1 MLFQMMYSF
10 QIETQYNLSFG
21 IVEKIFPQSNFA
33 FLNSK
38 CTMMRK
44 VISNLTK
51 STLKGPGGTQRRL
64 SKGNLD
70 VMQSAHSP
78 PPRVTCKVAKIL
90 LSVDSTE
97 KTQWVKEPLS

>member
-1 MLFQMMYSF
+1 MTPSK
-10 QIETQYNLSFG
+10 EVDRG
-21 IVEKIFPQSNFA
+21 VE
-33 FLNSK
+33 
-38 CTMMRK
+38 R
-44 VISNLTK
+44 
-51 STLKGPGGTQRRL
+51 PGKKALER
-64 SKGNLD
+64 NLD

>member
-1 MLFQMMYSF
+1 MCSPILPVVELRKICIPDSVA
-10 QIETQYNLSFG
+10 G
-21 IVEKIFPQSNFA
+21 ILR
-33 FLNSK
+33 LNRPSPPIVL